1 MSSGT
6 QAALG
11 RFLHRARR
19 YEEALPHLERAFEL
33 EPRSMA
39 ANFRLGD
46 VYTQLGR
53 YDEAIAAFEKMGELR
68 RDDKDYRASAKR
80 GG

>member
-1 MSSGT
+1 
-6 QAALG
+6 
-11 RFLHRARR
+11 
-19 YEEALPHLERAFEL
+19 
-33 EPRSMA
+33 MA